1 MKEYDGHYNDS
12 FVYSNFN
19 YIPDESN
26 KNIKSFWKEH
36 LNDVYDKEW
45 FWNNVNFVFGVSPYI
60 SDNHAQLLSAIANYF
75 NKTQENYLPNNII
88 ILKSEDSFIKL
99 IEKQYN
105 IESDNYH
112 FISIILLKE
121 ESEILFCSINVE
133 EIVNVLKETIRLFYK
148 TNYKFIDDTSFIV

>member
-1 MKEYDGHYNDS
+1 MNLYTLDNKMKEYNSHYNDS

-45 FWNNVNFVFGVSPYI
+45 FWNNVNFIFGVSPYI
-60 SDNHAQLLSAIANYF
+60 SDNHVQLLSAIANYF

-88 ILKSEDSFIKL
+88 ILKSEDSFIK
-99 IEKQYN
+99 
-105 IESDNYH
+105 
-112 FISIILLKE
+112 
-121 ESEILFCSINVE
+121 
-133 EIVNVLKETIRLFYK
+133 
-148 TNYKFIDDTSFIV
+148 

>member
-1 MKEYDGHYNDS
+1 MNLYTLDNKMKEYNSHYNDS

-60 SDNHAQLLSAIANYF
+60 SDNHVQLLSAIANYF

-112 FISIILLKE
+112 FISIILLLTMVFKVLDKA
-121 ESEILFCSINVE
+121 SRDTNNLDANNVIE
-133 EIVNVLKETIRLFYK
+133 V
-148 TNYKFIDDTSFIV
+148 